1 MDPTTICALCGY
13 ASVHRPCPVCAE
25 AAALGRFAEAPVR
38 GWGAAWE
45 GLKAPWTGARILWS
59 TRGTKRWLLPPA
71 AGAIAC
77 FAWAL
82 AEALALV
89 RHWMERVAEQG
100 AALFEGD
107 LWWQQLAQWL
117 GPGTL
122 LGALQWSGAATA
134 VVVMLL
140 VATFTFSIVYE
151 VLCAPFLDL
160 VQARVE
166 ASWFAAGGSRGD
178 PRDRVVPRLAVA
190 PWRVFAAGL
199 QCVLAAASSL
209 WLWSTVSAA
218 QAAWPW
224 AALVALR
231 FLQRPAFAALWQ
243 ESRRQAGAFATGV
256 KSSLV
261 ALALLLVFAWVQ
273 LLPFAGPPLYAA
285 IAGCAT
291 ALTLLDIPFARRGWP
306 LSARLSLLARHA
318 GPFMLLGLSTG
329 ACFLVPVLGP
339 LVGVPCASIGGLRL
353 FVLLDKGVVKRS

>member
-1 MDPTTICALCGY
+1 MDPTTICPLCGY
-13 ASVHRPCPVCAE
+13 ASVQRPCAVCAE
-25 AAALGRFAEAPVR
+25 AALRGRFAEAPVR
-38 GWGAAWE
+38 GWRAAWE

-59 TRGTKRWLLPPA
+59 TRGTKRWLVPPA
-71 AGAIAC
+71 VGAIAC

-89 RHWMERVAEQG
+89 RIWLERVAAEG
-100 AALFEGD
+100 AALFDGD
-107 LWWQQLAQWL
+107 SWWQQLAQWL

-134 VVVMLL
+134 VVVVLL
-140 VATFTFSIVYE
+140 VATFTFSVVYE

-160 VQARVE
+160 VQGRVE
-166 ASWFAAGGSRGD
+166 AAWFGTRED
-178 PRDRVVPRLAVA
+178 PRGRVVPRLAVA
-190 PWRVFAAGL
+190 SWRVVAAAV
-199 QCVLAAASSL
+199 QCLLAAAVA
-209 WLWSTVSAA
+209 LWSWWTASAA
-218 QAAWPW
+218 QAAWPL
-224 AALVALR
+224 AGLVALCL
-231 FLQRPAFAALWQ
+231 LQRPAFAALWQ
-243 ESRRQAGAFATGV
+243 ESRRQTGVFATGV

-261 ALALLLVFAWVQ
+261 ALALLVVFAWVQ
-273 LLPFAGPPLYAA
+273 LLPFVGPPLYAA

-306 LSARLSLLARHA
+306 LSARLALLARHA

-353 FVLLDKGVVKRS
+353 FVLLDKDAVKPN